1 MSSGPLECWTRTSRW
16 NSLHPF
22 AEFGG
27 CNGVAIIRMSRLQAI
42 LPAEWKEL
50 LQKTCIQKAN
60 TIAIYCGRMEQGF
73 FSSSLT
79 SDWSQSTH
87 SCPRVEESATRQPA
101 WILETAPFLSK
112 KTTLAEAFGP
122 FGGKENF
129 PEQINML
136 KKVKAI
142 QILPSFFVGSPPGD
156 PLAPSWCSLRRRRCC
171 CGTPRPENGLFGGFG
186 SHSWQWSH

>member
-27 CNGVAIIRMSRLQAI
+27 CNDVAIIRMSRLQAI
-42 LPAEWKEL
+42 SSEWKEL
-50 LQKTCIQKAN
+50 LQKTRIQKAN

-101 WILETAPFLSK
+101 WILDTVYLSYQRK
-112 KTTLAEAFGP
+112 PHWQKPLGLLGARRTSQNRSTCSKIQSHPNSALLFRGVTTWR
-122 FGGKENF
+122 
-129 PEQINML
+129 
-136 KKVKAI
+136 
-142 QILPSFFVGSPPGD
+142 S
-156 PLAPSWCSLRRRRCC
+156 LAPSWCSLRRRRCC

>member
-1 MSSGPLECWTRTSRW
+1 
-16 NSLHPF
+16 
-22 AEFGG
+22 
-27 CNGVAIIRMSRLQAI
+27 MSRLQAI

-136 KKVKAI
+136 KNPK
-142 QILPSFFVGSPPGD
+142 PSKFCPPFSWGHHLETLLRLLGVASEEED
-156 PLAPSWCSLRRRRCC
+156 AVAAHHGLAS
-171 CGTPRPENGLFGGFG
+171 GLFGGFG
-186 SHSWQWSH
+186 SHSWQWSWLSLRPAFATQSVCEKVLLV